1 VNLTLAV
8 SARTDAGAVRA
19 VNEDA
24 VLARDPVFVV
34 ADGMGGHARG
44 DLASSMAVSVLAE
57 RIPAGA
63 GVTPNDVLD
72 AIAAANDAVR
82 GLSTADA
89 AGIAVAG
96 TTLSGIVAVNGSD
109 AGTRYWMIVNIGD
122 SRVYSWDGA
131 RLTQLSVDHSAV
143 QELIDAG
150 VISAHEAGGHPERN
164 VITRALGAADDV
176 DVDVWMLPAGGEQ
189 TFLICSDG
197 LSKEL
202 ADSEI
207 AELLRQTPH
216 DERLAD
222 VLTDAAIAAG
232 GRDNITAVVVSSWP
246 VVGEAERDTV
256 ERPDHRPYL
265 EDTRP
270 RV

>member
-1 VNLTLAV
+1 MKLTLAV

-24 VLARDPVFVV
+24 VLARDPLFVV

-44 DLASSMAVSVLAE
+44 DLASTSTVRVMAE

-63 GVTPNDVLD
+63 EVTPSDVLD
-72 AIAAANDAVR
+72 AIAAANEAVR
-82 GLSTADA
+82 ALSSAEDS
-89 AGIAVAG
+89 GVSVAG
-96 TTLSGIVAVNGSD
+96 TTLAGVVAVKGSGGG
-109 AGTRYWMIVNIGD
+109 ARYWMIVNIGD

-143 QELIDAG
+143 QELLDAG
-150 VISAHEAGGHPERN
+150 AISQAEAGLHPERN
-164 VITRALGAADDV
+164 VITRALGASDDV

-202 ADSEI
+202 ADDQI
-207 AELLRQTPH
+207 AAILREHPN

-222 VLTDAAIAAG
+222 VLADAAIAAG
-232 GRDNITAVVVSSWP
+232 GRDNVTALIVSSWP
-246 VVGEAERDTV
+246 AAQEAEQDTV
-256 ERPDHRPYL
+256 DRLEHRQYL

>member
-1 VNLTLAV
+1 MRLTLAV
-8 SARTDAGAVRA
+8 SARTDVGAVRG

-44 DLASSMAVSVLAE
+44 ELASGSAVRVLGE
-57 RIPAGA
+57 RLPEGA
-63 GVTPNDVLD
+63 RVTPGDVLD

-82 GLSTADA
+82 ALSA
-89 AGIAVAG
+89 AGASGVAVAG
-96 TTLSGIVAVNGSD
+96 TTLAGVVAVNGSD
-109 AGTRYWMIVNIGD
+109 RGSRYWMIINIGD

-143 QELIDAG
+143 QELLDAG
-150 VISAHEAGGHPERN
+150 AISAAEASGHPERN

-176 DVDVWMLPAGGEQ
+176 DVDVWMLPAAGEQ

-202 ADSEI
+202 DDEEI
-207 AELLRQTPH
+207 AAILRENPH
-216 DERLAD
+216 DHRLAD

-232 GRDNITAVVVSSWP
+232 GRDNVTAVVVSSWP
-246 VVGEAERDTV
+246 AAEADGDTV
-256 ERPDHRPYL
+256 ERPDRRQYL

-270 RV
+270 RAR

>member
-1 VNLTLAV
+1 MNLTLAV
-8 SARTDAGAVRA
+8 SARTDVGAVRA

-44 DLASSMAVSVLAE
+44 DLASSAAVRVMAERLAE
-57 RIPAGA
+57 GA
-63 GVTPNDVLD
+63 PVTPSDVLD
-72 AIAAANDAVR
+72 AVAAANEAVR
-82 GLSTADA
+82 ALSTADA
-89 AGIAVAG
+89 SGVAVAG
-96 TTLSGIVAVNGSD
+96 TTLAGVVAVSGSD
-109 AGTRYWMIVNIGD
+109 GGSRYWMIINIGD

-143 QELIDAG
+143 QELVDAG
-150 VISAHEAGGHPERN
+150 VISADEAGEHPERN

-202 ADSEI
+202 SDDRI
-207 AELLRQTPH
+207 AAILRENPH
-216 DERLAD
+216 DERLAG
-222 VLTDAAIAAG
+222 VLADAAITAG
-232 GRDNITAVVVSSWP
+232 GRDNVSAVVVSSWP
-246 VVGEAERDTV
+246 ESVEAERDTV
-256 ERPDHRPYL
+256 ERPEHQQYL

-270 RV
+270 RS

>member
-1 VNLTLAV
+1 MKLTLAV

-24 VLARDPVFVV
+24 VLARDPLFIV

-44 DLASSMAVSVLAE
+44 DLASSTAVRVMGE
-57 RIPAGA
+57 RIPEGA
-63 GVTPNDVLD
+63 SVTPNDVLD
-72 AIAAANDAVR
+72 AIAAANESVR
-82 GLSTADA
+82 SLSTVDA
-89 AGIAVAG
+89 SGIAVAG
-96 TTLSGIVAVNGSD
+96 TTLAGIVAVDGSD
-109 AGTRYWMIVNIGD
+109 NGARYWMIVNIGD

-143 QELIDAG
+143 QELLDAG
-150 VISAHEAGGHPERN
+150 VISPAEAGGHPERK
-164 VITRALGAADDV
+164 VITRALGASDDV

-202 ADSEI
+202 ADEEI
-207 AELLRQTPH
+207 AAILRENPH
-216 DERLAD
+216 DQRLAD

-232 GRDNITAVVVSSWP
+232 GRDNVTAVIVSSWP
-246 VVGEAERDTV
+246 TPAEADQDTDS
-256 ERPDHRPYL
+256 RPEQRQYL

>member
-1 VNLTLAV
+1 MKLTLAV
-8 SARTDAGAVRA
+8 SARTDVGAVRA

-44 DLASSMAVSVLAE
+44 DLASGTAVRVLDE
-57 RIPAGA
+57 RLPEGADATPA
-63 GVTPNDVLD
+63 DVLD
-72 AIAAANDAVR
+72 AVAAANDAVR
-82 GLSTADA
+82 SLSTAEA
-89 AGIAVAG
+89 SGVAVAG
-96 TTLSGIVAVNGSD
+96 TTLAGIVAVNGSD
-109 AGTRYWMIVNIGD
+109 AGARYWMIVNIGD
-122 SRVYSWDGA
+122 SRVYAWDGS

-150 VISAHEAGGHPERN
+150 VISPAEADGHPERN

-176 DVDVWMLPAGGEQ
+176 DVDVWMIPAGGEQ
-189 TFLICSDG
+189 MFLICSDG

-202 ADSEI
+202 TDDQI
-207 AELLRQTPH
+207 AALLREHPQ
-216 DERLAD
+216 DARLAD

-232 GRDNITAVVVSSWP
+232 GRDNVTAVVVSSWP
-246 VVGEAERDTV
+246 SVPEADRDTV

-270 RV
+270 RA

>member
-1 VNLTLAV
+1 VKLTLAV
-8 SARTDAGAVRA
+8 SARTDVGAVRA

-24 VLARDPVFVV
+24 VLARDPLFVV

-44 DLASSMAVSVLAE
+44 DLASSSAVRVMGE
-57 RIPAGA
+57 RIPAGSE
-63 GVTPNDVLD
+63 VTANDVLD

-82 GLSTADA
+82 ALSTEGDS
-89 AGIAVAG
+89 GVAVAG
-96 TTLSGIVAVNGSD
+96 TTLAGVVAVNGSD
-109 AGTRYWMIVNIGD
+109 NGSRYWMIVNIGD

-143 QELIDAG
+143 QELLDAG
-150 VISAHEAGGHPERN
+150 LISAAEAGGHPERN

-202 ADSEI
+202 SDDDI
-207 AELLRQTPH
+207 AALLRENPH

-232 GRDNITAVVVSSWP
+232 GRDNVTALVVSSWP
-246 VVGEAERDTV
+246 TSGEAEQDTV
-256 ERPDHRPYL
+256 ERLEHRRYL